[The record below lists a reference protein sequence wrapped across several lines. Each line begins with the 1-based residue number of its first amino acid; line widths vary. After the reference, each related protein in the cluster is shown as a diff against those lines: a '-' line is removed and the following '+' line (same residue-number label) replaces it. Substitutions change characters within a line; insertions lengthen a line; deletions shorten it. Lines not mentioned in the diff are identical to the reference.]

1 MRVLL
6 AQLSPVLGDVA
17 GNLALCLRAVEV
29 ARERGCRLVL
39 MPELVLSGYPPRDL
53 LERRDLL
60 DACRRAAERLAST
73 SGDDLILV
81 FGVPLVDDQGLRNSA
96 IVAANGRIQATIH
109 KSLLPTYDVFD
120 EARYFLSGTNPGPVE
135 VGRLRLGVTICEDI
149 WNDEPVFGG
158 RRYGAD
164 PIGALAGCD
173 LVVNL
178 SASPFHAAKSRV
190 RHALVQRQA
199 RRAGAPL
206 LYCNMVGGNDEL
218 LFDGGSLVVDADGR
232 LLAQGP
238 PFEADHLV
246 VDLDTP
252 TPRALA
258 TLPFEEEVLGALT
271 MGLRDYARRC
281 GFKTAVLG
289 LSGGI
294 DSALVAVLAARALGP
309 DKVHALGM
317 PGPWSSPGSIA
328 DARALAENLGIHF
341 SLAPIGPIQ
350 DAFLGVLGPLFQGRA
365 PDVTEENLQAR
376 ARGTLLMALS
386 NKFGHLL
393 LTTGNKSELAVGYCT
408 LYGDM
413 NGGLAVISDVFKT
426 DVYRLARF
434 INREV
439 EIIPQA
445 TLDKPPSAELAP
457 DQKDQDSLPPYEV
470 LDAILRL
477 YVEGVVDPAQIVAE
491 GHDPATVARVVSL
504 VVKSEYK
511 RWQAPPGLRV
521 SSRAF
526 GMGRRLP
533 LAQRWHSSGS
543 GLL

>member
-1 MRVLL
+1 MRALL

-17 GNLALCLRAVEV
+17 GNLAACLRAVEV
-29 ARERGCRLVL
+29 ARERRCRLVL

-60 DACRRAAERLAST
+60 DACRRAAERLAKG
-73 SGDDLILV
+73 SGDDQILI
-81 FGVPLVDDQGLRNSA
+81 FGVPTIDDQGLRNSA
-96 IVAANGRIQATIH
+96 IVAAGGRIRATIH

-120 EARYFLSGTNPGPVE
+120 EARYFLAGTNPGPVE
-135 VGRLRLGVTICEDI
+135 VDGLRLGVTICEDI

-158 RRYGAD
+158 RRHGAD
-164 PIGALAGCD
+164 PIGALSGCD

-190 RHALVQRQA
+190 RQALVARQA

-218 LFDGGSLVVDADGR
+218 LFDGGSLVVDAEGR

-238 PFEADHLV
+238 AFEADHLV
-246 VDLDTP
+246 VDLAEAA
-252 TPRALA
+252 PRELH

-309 DKVHALGM
+309 DRVHALGM
-317 PGPWSSPGSIA
+317 PGPYSSPGSIA

-341 SLAPIGPIQ
+341 SLAPIGAIQ
-350 DAFLGVLGPLFQGRA
+350 EAFLGVLDPLFQGR
-365 PDVTEENLQAR
+365 PRDVTEENLQAR

-426 DVYRLARF
+426 DVYRLCHF
-434 INREV
+434 INREM
-439 EIIPQA
+439 ELIPQA

-457 DQKDQDSLPPYEV
+457 GQKDQDSLPPYEV

-477 YVEGVVDPAQIVAE
+477 YVEGVVDPAQIVAQ
-491 GHDPATVARVVSL
+491 GHDPETVERVVSL

-533 LAQRWHSSGS
+533 LAQRWHLPGS
-543 GLL
+543 GVL